1 MYARAFIESSMKLW
15 MTRFWLQWLRS
26 GTAAKSTKVAN
37 QARQPPFTFAL
48 TLPRG
53 RNLDIQIREESAG
66 DSAQIHRVT
75 EQAFLNV
82 PHTEHTEQFIV
93 EALRNSGVLTIS
105 QVAVA
110 NGEIIGHVA
119 ISPVTISNG
128 ATGWFGLG
136 PISVLPELQGQGVG
150 SKLMRSSLAA
160 LKAMGAAGCV
170 VLGDPGYYGRF
181 GFKVIDGLV
190 YPGVPA
196 EYFQALS
203 FDGKFPHGEVAY
215 HEAFSAQG

>member
-1 MYARAFIESSMKLW
+1 MLS
-15 MTRFWLQWLRS
+15 
-26 GTAAKSTKVAN
+26 VN
-37 QARQPPFTFAL
+37 P
-48 TLPRG
+48 PRG
-53 RNLDIQIREESAG
+53 RDLDIQIREESAG
-66 DSAQIHRVT
+66 DPAQINRVT

-82 PHTEHTEQFIV
+82 PHTEHTEHTEQFIV

-110 NGEIIGHVA
+110 NREIIGQVA

-128 ATGWFGLG
+128 AAGWFGLG
-136 PISVLPELQGQGVG
+136 PISVLPERQGQGVG

-160 LKAMGAAGCV
+160 LKSMGATGCV

-181 GFKVIDGLV
+181 GFKVVDGLV

-203 FDGKFPHGEVAY
+203 FDGKFPQGEVAY